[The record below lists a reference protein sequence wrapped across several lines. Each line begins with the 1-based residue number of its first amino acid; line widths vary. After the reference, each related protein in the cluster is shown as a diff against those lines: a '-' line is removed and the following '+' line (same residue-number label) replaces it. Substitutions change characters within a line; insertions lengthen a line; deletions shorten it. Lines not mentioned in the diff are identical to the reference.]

1 VGLPSTSA
9 NRDPADDAVGRTRT
23 PTLLIA
29 PIHDKQIVP
38 ERVRALYDDLG
49 AEEKVLIDLGCS
61 SHAAMWERNHEV
73 MFRAS
78 REWLTAGTVDGQA
91 QGIVRKGY

>member
-1 VGLPSTSA
+1 
-9 NRDPADDAVGRTRT
+9 
-23 PTLLIA
+23 
-29 PIHDKQIVP
+29 
-38 ERVRALYDDLG
+38 
-49 AEEKVLIDLGCS
+49 
-61 SHAAMWERNHEV
+61 MWERNHEV